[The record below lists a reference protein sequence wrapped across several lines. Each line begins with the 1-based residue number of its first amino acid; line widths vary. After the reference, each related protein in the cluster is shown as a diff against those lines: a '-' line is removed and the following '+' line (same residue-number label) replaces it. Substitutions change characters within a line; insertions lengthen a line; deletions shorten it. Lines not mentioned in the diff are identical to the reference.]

1 MTKMKKAKTVAQV
14 SRGKLKEVTG
24 RVVGN
29 DRLAAHGE
37 LEQLRGHLK
46 QAGEKFKNAFKK

>member
-1 MTKMKKAKTVAQV
+1 MTKKAKTVAQA
-14 SRGKLKEVTG
+14 SRDKLKEVIG

-29 DRLAAHGE
+29 DRRSAHGE
-37 LEQLRGHLK
+37 LERLRGHLK